1 MTLLRAVI
9 FLSFWAFPG
18 IADPLSPGRA
28 VFEGLAEAPGYAAIG
43 SNKVEASRFPCR
55 TCHRRDGRGG
65 GEGDAPPIAWEYLS
79 RPAHGRPAY
88 DVESFSNLLATGVAP
103 SGKRI
108 SRLMPRYEFDDETMG
123 SLVAYLSMLTAEQ
136 KTGIHPD
143 RIVFGV
149 PVPTGRE
156 AYGRRLIQNL
166 DALIAAK
173 IPRNGLYGRRVEL
186 RPLVGDLP
194 SIVGQA
200 RRQTV
205 AVLSPVPSGRRGYSH
220 FTDSGIPV
228 LFPLAAVSEGDD
240 HTLIRSLY
248 ASRERVIRSLIDK
261 IGTDGCRQISLLT
274 ATESEFRDVQ
284 ERLVQKNLAPLEV
297 SRGLEGH
304 AECVFFLSG
313 NPGTLTWQDMG
324 RPRAIYVPGVY
335 VVDLLNSLEGFDG
348 TLVVG
353 RHETAAIDLAVA
365 EDIEVIRAHAVLIGE
380 VLRDALRIA
389 GRDLTRTNL
398 LSAVGAVSRPDLG
411 IGFPTGRPAG
421 SEEVTLQSVRFE
433 SRNVQPE

>member
-18 IADPLSPGRA
+18 IADPLGPGRA
-28 VFEGLAEAPGYAAIG
+28 VFEGLAGAPGHAAIG

-123 SLVAYLSMLTAEQ
+123 SLVAYLSALTAEQ

-166 DALIAAK
+166 DAVFAAK
-173 IPRNGLYGRRVEL
+173 IPGNGLYGRRVEL
-186 RPLVGDLP
+186 RPLVGDLS
-194 SIVGQA
+194 SIVDQA
-200 RRQTV
+200 RRQAV
-205 AVLSPVPSGRRGYSH
+205 AVLSPAPSGRLDHAH
-220 FTDSGIPV
+220 FTASGIPV
-228 LFPLAAVSEGDD
+228 LFPLAAVSESDD
-240 HTLIRSLY
+240 HTLIRTLY
-248 ASRERVIRSLIDK
+248 ASRERVIGSLIDK
-261 IGTDGCRQISLLT
+261 MGTDGCGQISLLT
-274 ATESEFRDVQ
+274 ATEAEFRDVQ
-284 ERLVQKNLAPLEV
+284 ARLVQKNRAPLEI

-304 AECVFFLSG
+304 AGCVFFLSG
-313 NPGTLTWQDMG
+313 NPGTLTWQDIG
-324 RPRAIYVPGVY
+324 SPRAIYVPGAY

-348 TLVVG
+348 MLVVG
-353 RHETAAIDLAVA
+353 RHETAALDLAVA

-380 VLRDALRIA
+380 VLHDALRIA
-389 GRDLTRTNL
+389 GRDLTRTSL
-398 LSAVGAVSRPDLG
+398 LSAVGTVSRPELG
-411 IGFPTGRPAG
+411 LQFPTGTPTG
-421 SEEVTLQSVRFE
+421 SKEVTLQSVRFE
-433 SRNVQPE
+433 TGGGQPE